1 MGASGPLETFNRT
14 HHSFPQDLRQGLGS
28 VCRWI
33 CLVTRA
39 PKWRAGP
46 GSVSTSSGGAGGR
59 LSAQIRHLRHTRRL
73 GCPSPPGSPSGG
85 PPPSPTLEELS
96 TEPTAQAPREPNCL
110 LATRWGGLFSRFAP
124 PSPFRLYS
132 KELPRCPLAGGSC
145 RSPSSLRSFYIHDD
159 VRPCVTKPLPPSKG
173 SSAQGR
179 RRSLSAP
186 SQWGA
191 EGEPKGTK
199 AATPRA

>member
-1 MGASGPLETFNRT
+1 MESGSGSASS
-14 HHSFPQDLRQGLGS
+14 SF
-28 VCRWI
+28 
-33 CLVTRA
+33 
-39 PKWRAGP
+39 
-46 GSVSTSSGGAGGR
+46 GGAGGR

-124 PSPFRLYS
+124 PSPFRLCS

-145 RSPSSLRSFYIHDD
+145 RTPGSLRSFYIPAD
-159 VRPCVTKPLPPSKG
+159 VRPCVTKPLPPSEG
-173 SSAQGR
+173 SSPQGR

-186 SQWGA
+186 SQWGRRRGA
-191 EGEPKGTK
+191 EGNKGWNSENL
-199 AATPRA
+199 AGESPRVF